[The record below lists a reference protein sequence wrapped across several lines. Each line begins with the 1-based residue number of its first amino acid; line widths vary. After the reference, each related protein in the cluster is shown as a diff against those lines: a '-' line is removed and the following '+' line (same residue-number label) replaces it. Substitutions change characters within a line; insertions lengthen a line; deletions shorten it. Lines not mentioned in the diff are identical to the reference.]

1 VRRANVLIIGGG
13 IGGLTAAIALCQRG
27 FSVDVIEK
35 DLAWTVNGVGILQQA
50 NVLRVMQQLGL
61 LDDYMA
67 IGFGFDAVEFHD
79 ARGNKVSSVPSPRLV
94 PDYPAMIGIGR
105 PEIRTL
111 LGERAMTAGARLHFG
126 LTMTAL
132 DDDGFGV
139 SASFSD
145 GTNRRYDL
153 VIGADGLHSATRA
166 MIFPQAPGP
175 EFTGQ
180 SVWRHNFARP
190 DTVTNLQIYALPD
203 RIGLAPVSRDSMYMF
218 LYPSSPESGGD
229 VRDNPVGTMRAYLK
243 GTCPQIEVLAD
254 QITDSAAVNHRRIE
268 WILLEGDWHR
278 GRIVLLGD
286 AAHATTP
293 HLAQGAGMAIEDAMV
308 LAEELVRQDE
318 VEVAFR
324 AYHARRIA
332 RCRYIVDTCVAIG
345 RGQLGLGPVIN
356 QAKATRDTMKIV
368 SEPL

>member
-1 VRRANVLIIGGG
+1 VRHANVLIIGGG

-27 FSVDVIEK
+27 FEVDVIEK
-35 DLAWTVNGVGILQQA
+35 ELAWAVNGVGILQQA
-50 NVLRVMQQLGL
+50 NVLRVMQRLGL

-67 IGFGFDAVEFHD
+67 AGFGFDAVEFHD
-79 ARGNKVSSVPSPRLV
+79 ALGKKVASVPSPRLV
-94 PDYPAMIGIGR
+94 PDYPAMVGIGR
-105 PEIRTL
+105 PQVRSL
-111 LGERAMTAGARLHFG
+111 LGDSALTAGARLHFG
-126 LTMTAL
+126 LIATAL

-145 GTNRRYDL
+145 GTRKRYDL

-190 DTVTNLQIYALPD
+190 DNVTNLQIYALPH
-203 RIGLAPVSRDSMYMF
+203 RIGLAPVSQDSMYMF
-218 LYPSSPESGGD
+218 VYPSEPEGAD
-229 VRDNPVGTMRAYLK
+229 VRDDLVGTMRAFLK
-243 GTCPQIEVLAD
+243 GTCSQIEALAD
-254 QITDSAAVNHRRIE
+254 QITDNAAVNHRRIE

-293 HLAQGAGMAIEDAMV
+293 HLAQGAGMAIEDAVV
-308 LAEELVRQDE
+308 LAEEVVRHDD
-318 VEVAFR
+318 VEAAFR

-345 RGQLGLGPVIN
+345 RGQLGLGPVID

>member
-1 VRRANVLIIGGG
+1 MRQTNVLIIGGG
-13 IGGLTAAIALCQRG
+13 IGGLTAAIALRQRG
-27 FSVDVIEK
+27 FGVDVIEK
-35 DLAWTVNGVGILQQA
+35 ELAWAVNGVGILQQA

-61 LDDYMA
+61 LRDCIA
-67 IGFGFDAVEFHD
+67 AGFGFDSVEFHNPC
-79 ARGNKVSSVPSPRLV
+79 GKKVATVPSPRLI
-94 PDYPAMIGIGR
+94 PDYPAMVGIGR
-105 PEIRTL
+105 PQVRAL
-111 LGERAMTAGARLHFG
+111 LGDSALTAGARLHFG
-126 LTMTAL
+126 LFATAL

-145 GTNRRYDL
+145 GTRKRYDV
-153 VIGADGLHSATRA
+153 VIGADGLHSTTRA

-203 RIGLAPVSRDSMYMF
+203 RIGLAPISQDLMYMF
-218 LYPSSPESGGD
+218 LYPSSSEGAD
-229 VRDNPVGTMRAYLK
+229 VRDDLVGTMRAFLK
-243 GTCPQIEVLAD
+243 GTCPQIEVLAE

-268 WILLEGDWHR
+268 WILLKGDWHR

-293 HLAQGAGMAIEDAMV
+293 HLAQGAGMAIEDAVV
-308 LAEELVRQDE
+308 LAEELVRHDDAE
-318 VEVAFR
+318 AAFR
-324 AYHARRIA
+324 AYYLRRIA
-332 RCRYIVDTCVAIG
+332 RCRYIFEICVAIG
-345 RGQLGLGPVIN
+345 RGQLGLGPVID
-356 QAKATRDTMKIV
+356 QAKATRDMMKIV

>member
-1 VRRANVLIIGGG
+1 VRQANVLIIGGG
-13 IGGLTAAIALCQRG
+13 IGGLTAAIALRQHA

-35 DLAWTVNGVGILQQA
+35 DLAWAVNGVGILQQA

-67 IGFGFDAVEFHD
+67 SGFGFDAVEFHD
-79 ARGNKVSSVPSPRLV
+79 ALGDKVSSVLSPRLV

-105 PEIRTL
+105 PEIRAL
-111 LGERAMTAGARLHFG
+111 LSERAMNAGARLHLG
-126 LTMTAL
+126 LTTTAL

-139 SASFSD
+139 LASFSD
-145 GTNRRYDL
+145 GTSKRYDL

-166 MIFPQAPGP
+166 MIFPRAPGP
-175 EFTGQ
+175 QFTGQ

-190 DTVTNLQIYALPD
+190 DTVRNLQIYALPD
-203 RIGLAPVSRDSMYMF
+203 RIGLAPVSKDSMYMF
-218 LYPSSPESGGD
+218 LYPSEPEGAD
-229 VRDNPVGTMRAYLK
+229 VRDDLLGTMRAYLK
-243 GTCPQIEVLAD
+243 GTCPQIAALAE

-278 GRIVLLGD
+278 GRVVLLGD

-293 HLAQGAGMAIEDAMV
+293 HLAQGAGLAIEDAVV
-308 LAEELVRQDE
+308 LAEELVRHDD
-318 VEVAFR
+318 VESAFR
-324 AYHARRIA
+324 AYYTRRIT
-332 RCRYIVDTCVAIG
+332 RCRYIVDVCVAIG
-345 RGQLGLGPVIN
+345 RGQLGLGPVID
-356 QAKATRDTMKIV
+356 QAKATRDVMKIV